1 MTATSATTGSFF
13 LELEGQSVP
22 VKSIEGGAPV
32 GVVLTAAPAAGTHF
46 REKHLSGVRFEPI
59 AIAASSRRA
68 RPLFDWIT
76 TAWQGT
82 LAQKNGAVIR
92 VDINGR
98 PQAKREFVKAI
109 LVETTVPMLDGA
121 SSNPADFTVRL
132 APKRTRDVTP
142 PTTLPPTSP
151 SAPGD
156 TPFLSAN
163 FRLNIDGLDCTE
175 SPKSTV
181 HGEAQIPRSCS
192 EFRTCGSTLRRL
204 CRHQIPW
211 FQVSSLT
218 GTPALPM
225 RNQAACPFSTQISRR
240 CCRRPTFQSPAG
252 SSGWRIRRR
261 TQAALSR
268 SSIVSGWSWQSHPA
282 SHPAALRE
290 AILADRVS

>member
-1 MTATSATTGSFF
+1 MPATSATTGSFF

-32 GVVLTAAPAAGTHF
+32 GVVLTAAPAAGAHF

-92 VDINGR
+92 VDVNGR

-121 SSNPADFTVRL
+121 SNNPADFTVRL
-132 APKRTRDVTP
+132 APERTRDVTP

-151 SAPGD
+151 STPGD
-156 TPFLSAN
+156 APFLSAN
-163 FRLNIDGLDCTE
+163 FRLNIVGLDCTRV
-175 SPKSTV
+175 SKIDSFTV
-181 HGEAQIPRSCS
+181 KHNLTPATGVP
-192 EFRTCGSTLRRL
+192 EFPNLRIELSAVSAGTWRT
-204 CRHQIPW
+204 W
-211 FQVSSLT
+211 FQSFVIDGHSSATDEKSGSLSFLNANLT
-218 GTPALPM
+218 TVLATINFHNLGIFRLENAPADP
-225 RNQAACPFSTQISRR
+225 SRVVAELYCER
-240 CCRRPTFQSPAG
+240 ME
-252 SSGWRIRRR
+252 
-261 TQAALSR
+261 L
-268 SSIVSGWSWQSHPA
+268 
-282 SHPAALRE
+282 
-290 AILADRVS
+290 AIPPG

>member
-1 MTATSATTGSFF
+1 MPATSATTGSFL

-32 GVVLTAAPAAGTHF
+32 GVVLTAAPAAGAHF

-92 VDINGR
+92 VDVNGR

-121 SSNPADFTVRL
+121 SKNPADFTVRL
-132 APKRTRDVTP
+132 APERTRDVTP

-151 SAPGD
+151 STPKDA
-156 TPFLSAN
+156 PFLSAN
-163 FRLNIDGLDCTE
+163 FRLDIVGLDCTKV
-175 SPKSTV
+175 SKIDSFTV
-181 HGEAQIPRSCS
+181 KHNPAPATGVP
-192 EFRTCGSTLRRL
+192 EFPNLRIELSAVSADTWRT
-204 CRHQIPW
+204 W
-211 FQVSSLT
+211 FQSFVIDGHSSATDEKSGSLSFLNANLT
-218 GTPALPM
+218 TVLATINFHNLGIFRLENAPADP
-225 RNQAACPFSTQISRR
+225 SRVVAELYCER
-240 CCRRPTFQSPAG
+240 ME
-252 SSGWRIRRR
+252 
-261 TQAALSR
+261 L
-268 SSIVSGWSWQSHPA
+268 
-282 SHPAALRE
+282 
-290 AILADRVS
+290 AIPPG

>member
-1 MTATSATTGSFF
+1 MPATSATTGSFF

-32 GVVLTAAPAAGTHF
+32 GVVLTAAPAAGAHF

-92 VDINGR
+92 VDVNGR

-121 SSNPADFTVRL
+121 SNNPADFTVRL
-132 APKRTRDVTP
+132 APERTRDVTP

-156 TPFLSAN
+156 APFLSAN
-163 FRLNIDGLDCTE
+163 FRLNIDGLDCTRV
-175 SPKSTV
+175 SKIDSFTV
-181 HGEAQIPRSCS
+181 KHNLTPATGVP
-192 EFRTCGSTLRRL
+192 EFPNLRIELSAVSAGTWRT
-204 CRHQIPW
+204 W
-211 FQVSSLT
+211 FQSFVIDGHSSATDEKSGSLSFLNANLT
-218 GTPALPM
+218 TVLATINFHNLGIFRLENAPADP
-225 RNQAACPFSTQISRR
+225 SRVVAELYCER
-240 CCRRPTFQSPAG
+240 ME
-252 SSGWRIRRR
+252 
-261 TQAALSR
+261 L
-268 SSIVSGWSWQSHPA
+268 
-282 SHPAALRE
+282 
-290 AILADRVS
+290 AIPPG